1 MLISIVWRSE
11 NRSKWCVCS
20 TADSKR
26 RIATSN
32 GIDDVPRIMA
42 HKDPLSKNSNNT
54 IWRQRSMNLITIR
67 ATSCLEISPRKQ
79 LPNWRSSTRRL
90 ATMASPVRPRRF
102 APLNTEKRSE
112 GDKRP
117 VLKGIVF
124 DVDGTLCLP
133 QNYMFGEMRYV
144 CAWSR
149 S

>member
-1 MLISIVWRSE
+1 MSIARHFE
-11 NRSKWCVCS
+11 NQNKWCVRA
-20 TADSKR
+20 ADSKSR
-26 RIATSN
+26 FGTSN
-32 GIDDVPRIMA
+32 EIDDVPRIVA

-54 IWRQRSMNLITIR
+54 ILRQSSMEFITIR
-67 ATSCLEISPRKQ
+67 ATYCLKPSPRKH
-79 LPNWRSSTRRL
+79 LPNWRCCTRSL

-102 APLNTEKRSE
+102 AALNPEKKSE
-112 GDKRP
+112 GDTRP

-144 CAWSR
+144 CACSR